1 MNWEKV
7 RTAVLSGM
15 LAVSLAA
22 AGPSELLMMGN
33 GGTVVHAE
41 ESREEAMID
50 QSLMTA
56 SADSYESG
64 NEPYQALDGENG
76 TWWHTSWS
84 NRKDLPQ
91 SITLT
96 LKEPVDGICQLQYTP
111 RTDKDWNGTILE
123 YKISVSTDGETFTD
137 AAAGTWEA
145 TKDKKTATFDSV
157 NQVKAVKLTGITSKG
172 NRETDDSMYVSAAEI
187 RLVSRDSFVKN
198 KEPLEELVEKGKR
211 LTADSQEGKQAIL
224 KQLLEEAQEALANP
238 LTVQERLDK
247 LVSELKTVVEP
258 RTSFTGYAGERLFD
272 TNGERIQ
279 AHGGQI
285 SKWGDTWYW
294 YGEDKTDGWYPRGVH
309 LYTSKDLYNWEDQGV
324 VLKTMKNIEEI
335 DTDPYFH
342 ALYGDLST
350 EERQEVFRHIDYNSS
365 VVERPKVLYN
375 QTTGKYVL
383 WFHADGPDG
392 ESSDSYAKAMAGV
405 AIADRPEGPF
415 RFLKAK
421 RLDCSQDYSG
431 SNRGMARDM
440 NLFQDDDGTAYI
452 IYASEENATLYISKL
467 NPEYT
472 DLDVLEGAVE
482 GRDFTRNMVN
492 SSREAPAMFKYQGK
506 YYLMTSGCT
515 GWDPNAAIYYTAD
528 SPLGPWT
535 AKGNPCVGEE
545 KDTTFGTQSTCIFP
559 VDAKNGKFLYM
570 GDRWNRNDLADS
582 RYVWLPV
589 ELGYSGEMK
598 ISASSDWAVED
609 LKEAAFVSLYQ
620 KDTVYFVDCN
630 KETSGFFDGFAERKI
645 ELLNQTGDQ
654 KYDGVW
660 GLTGEPGDYN
670 GDILFGSGYWAKAN
684 ESIVYRFTLPAG
696 RYQAAAG
703 FREWWSENRQ
713 AMLNVKLVENP
724 DTEQEELRSLRGAVP
739 MNTTKDDQSSI
750 FRAAFTLETS
760 GMVEISVDK
769 AGGGDPLLAW
779 MGIVKDTESEDSG
792 TQTEV
797 VEIGSDVWPTPVIPA
812 VPKEQAGVEQSEISL
827 NETTGDGTWK
837 YLYDIPDY
845 TEQGGVPYPT
855 AAEQDFD
862 FRKWKNK
869 NWQNIKVP
877 GEALMQGFDILTNN
891 EYYYQREISIPE
903 DFADRQILIRFDGV
917 YCNAR
922 VWIDGTYIRTHVG
935 GFTTW
940 DCDITEYAQP
950 GDTVTLT
957 VGVADLYS
965 KTKGIWNP
973 EGEFVNNPSNATEYA
988 HHNIGGINRDVSL
1001 VALPYDCIAR
1011 TYVNTDFDETFTD
1024 ANLEVTAQVKMK
1036 SEKASFQVE
1045 LLDGERTIVS
1055 GKAVFTKQSDGS
1067 GLSQAK
1073 KLTIPVSEPKKWDAE
1088 HPNLYTLRS
1097 TLSVEGETVQVNEEK
1112 IGFREIHYGGREGT
1126 DRNKVYVNGKE
1137 VKLRGTCRHDVSD
1150 DLGRSMT
1157 REECYAE
1164 ARAYKN
1170 ANINHIR
1177 TSHYPGSED
1186 LLDACDEL
1194 GIYVEQETA
1203 VCFQGFWPSR
1213 YEDYLVQFAEMI
1225 ERDRNRPSILI
1236 WSLGNESNYEQIKEQ
1251 CGGNAIWDEKMYLK
1265 DVDTSRPCIFTW
1277 PDTAPYEL
1285 VDIYGEHYADVEGS
1299 MGAEDRP
1306 VLHEEYAHIS
1316 CYNLDELQRDVN
1328 VRNFWGESIKKAWE
1342 NIFTTD
1348 GALGGDLWGG
1358 IDDVFY
1364 IPDGTTERWLSN
1376 SDGQTAGYGE
1386 WGCVLDAYL
1395 REKPE
1400 AYLTKK
1406 AYSPVRVEEAS
1417 CYREGELLYVPV
1429 KNWFDHT
1436 NLNELRVKV
1445 TAEEAEAE
1453 YPVAESVEP
1462 HMEGVITIPDIP
1474 ADAESVNLKFYT
1486 ADGIM
1491 VDEYQVPLAEM
1502 EYHFTPASENPPQVQ
1517 EKDGEILVSGTGFT
1531 VAFDKETGLI
1541 SRAACQG
1548 ETLITGGP
1556 YLHVTGM
1563 ELGAWTPDSADG
1575 ISVRT
1580 EGRYAAV
1587 TLKGCYANGQQVQF
1601 DIKISGNGILT
1612 TDYTLTS
1619 APETES
1625 GLKEV
1630 GISYDIP
1637 QDVESV
1643 SWLREGMYSAY
1654 PEDHIGRN
1662 EGTARKIREGAD
1674 ENPDE
1679 YGVEPAWPWKDDM
1692 KNYFVYSTDDL
1703 NNGLVTNDFK
1713 AMREHIRYYNVNY
1726 GSEED
1731 APRISVESQEAGE
1744 AARVDVSYE
1753 RKFVDDRDESVKYT
1767 GEWAGYETEA
1777 DYGGTETYSSRQG
1790 DACEFSF
1797 TGTGIRYI
1805 GSKQSNTGLVRVY
1818 LDGELKETI
1827 DTYSNLGNDMKQTV
1841 IYSAQNLKEGEHTI
1855 RLETGGGNA
1864 DCIVVDAFEILGG
1877 TDSADAQKAKL
1888 IVNNQWYYPNLAWGN
1903 YTGNPGT
1910 LSYGSSDSVTIRLCT
1925 ENSFSEIRKADLRN
1939 LTVVESGKDQ
1949 VKVMYDLSN
1958 SDENTEIRFQ
1968 WYQTAVGDPES
1979 KAELLEGENSE
1990 ILDVSGLKAYRVY
2003 CMAVP
2008 VVNGIEEEP
2017 RKSNEITV
2025 DAEACTFYDIAAD
2038 SGQFIFEGE
2047 KGKDYQTDTDED
2059 WTQDAYE
2066 KTMTYLLDTEN
2077 PASVSFEFFGRG
2089 IRWTGAKEI
2098 NQGIAEVIVDDGESV
2113 EIDLCNPYEES
2124 QERVPEILFE
2134 KMWDAQG
2141 NHKITIRRTGKKN
2154 EKALAAN
2161 VSLDAFIVISY
2172 EEEPDEAVEAVIEKI
2187 QAIGT
2192 VTLESKAAIDEARNA
2207 YDALTDAQKELVTNL
2222 NVLERA
2228 EEEYGNLKKAEEEQ
2242 QADEKAAAAVI
2253 EKIQA
2258 IGTVTPESKDI
2269 IDEARNAYEALTDTQ
2284 KKLVTNLALLE
2295 TAEAAYEKLETPD
2308 TETPDTETPGTET
2321 PGTEEPG
2328 TEKPDNPAQP
2338 KKELKKGGVY
2348 KAGKLYYKVLSTAK
2362 REVAVLKPVKKTE
2375 KSITIPGNVKLEGIS
2390 CTVTQIAK
2398 NAFWKN
2404 KKLTKVTI
2412 GKNVQV
2418 IGKNAFNGAKKLKK
2432 IIIKSKKLKKAY
2444 ASSIRGISKKAVI
2457 QAPKAKKKAYTK
2469 LFQIKGKSGVKVK

>member
-41 ESREEAMID
+41 ESREESMID

-96 LKEPVDGICQLQYTP
+96 LQEPVDGICQLQYMP

-137 AAAGTWEA
+137 TAAGTWEA

-172 NRETDDSMYVSAAEI
+172 NRESDDSMYVSAAEI
-187 RLVSRDSFVKN
+187 RLVCRDSFVKN
-198 KEPLEELVEKGKR
+198 KEPLEELMEKGKR

-224 KQLLEEAQEALANP
+224 KQLLEETQEALANP

-342 ALYGDLST
+342 ALYGNLST

-392 ESSDSYAKAMAGV
+392 ESSESYAKAMAGV

-452 IYASEENATLYISKL
+452 IYASEENATLYISRL
-467 NPEYT
+467 NAAYT
-472 DLDVLEGAVE
+472 DLDVQEGAVE

-545 KDTTFGTQSTCIFP
+545 KDTTFRTQSTCIFP

-724 DTEQEELRSLRGAVP
+724 DTEQEELRSLAEEVP
-739 MNTTKDDQSSI
+739 MNTTKDDQNSI
-750 FRAAFTLETS
+750 FQTAFTLENS

-779 MGIVKDTESEDSG
+779 MGIVK
-792 TQTEV
+792 
-797 VEIGSDVWPTPVIPA
+797 
-812 VPKEQAGVEQSEISL
+812 
-827 NETTGDGTWK
+827 
-837 YLYDIPDY
+837 
-845 TEQGGVPYPT
+845 
-855 AAEQDFD
+855 
-862 FRKWKNK
+862 
-869 NWQNIKVP
+869 
-877 GEALMQGFDILTNN
+877 
-891 EYYYQREISIPE
+891 
-903 DFADRQILIRFDGV
+903 
-917 YCNAR
+917 
-922 VWIDGTYIRTHVG
+922 
-935 GFTTW
+935 
-940 DCDITEYAQP
+940 
-950 GDTVTLT
+950 
-957 VGVADLYS
+957 
-965 KTKGIWNP
+965 
-973 EGEFVNNPSNATEYA
+973 
-988 HHNIGGINRDVSL
+988 
-1001 VALPYDCIAR
+1001 
-1011 TYVNTDFDETFTD
+1011 
-1024 ANLEVTAQVKMK
+1024 
-1036 SEKASFQVE
+1036 
-1045 LLDGERTIVS
+1045 
-1055 GKAVFTKQSDGS
+1055 
-1067 GLSQAK
+1067 
-1073 KLTIPVSEPKKWDAE
+1073 
-1088 HPNLYTLRS
+1088 
-1097 TLSVEGETVQVNEEK
+1097 
-1112 IGFREIHYGGREGT
+1112 
-1126 DRNKVYVNGKE
+1126 
-1137 VKLRGTCRHDVSD
+1137 
-1150 DLGRSMT
+1150 
-1157 REECYAE
+1157 
-1164 ARAYKN
+1164 
-1170 ANINHIR
+1170 
-1177 TSHYPGSED
+1177 
-1186 LLDACDEL
+1186 
-1194 GIYVEQETA
+1194 
-1203 VCFQGFWPSR
+1203 
-1213 YEDYLVQFAEMI
+1213 
-1225 ERDRNRPSILI
+1225 
-1236 WSLGNESNYEQIKEQ
+1236 
-1251 CGGNAIWDEKMYLK
+1251 
-1265 DVDTSRPCIFTW
+1265 
-1277 PDTAPYEL
+1277 
-1285 VDIYGEHYADVEGS
+1285 
-1299 MGAEDRP
+1299 
-1306 VLHEEYAHIS
+1306 
-1316 CYNLDELQRDVN
+1316 
-1328 VRNFWGESIKKAWE
+1328 
-1342 NIFTTD
+1342 
-1348 GALGGDLWGG
+1348 
-1358 IDDVFY
+1358 
-1364 IPDGTTERWLSN
+1364 
-1376 SDGQTAGYGE
+1376 
-1386 WGCVLDAYL
+1386 
-1395 REKPE
+1395 
-1400 AYLTKK
+1400 
-1406 AYSPVRVEEAS
+1406 
-1417 CYREGELLYVPV
+1417 
-1429 KNWFDHT
+1429 
-1436 NLNELRVKV
+1436 
-1445 TAEEAEAE
+1445 
-1453 YPVAESVEP
+1453 
-1462 HMEGVITIPDIP
+1462 
-1474 ADAESVNLKFYT
+1474 
-1486 ADGIM
+1486 
-1491 VDEYQVPLAEM
+1491 
-1502 EYHFTPASENPPQVQ
+1502 
-1517 EKDGEILVSGTGFT
+1517 
-1531 VAFDKETGLI
+1531 
-1541 SRAACQG
+1541 
-1548 ETLITGGP
+1548 
-1556 YLHVTGM
+1556 
-1563 ELGAWTPDSADG
+1563 
-1575 ISVRT
+1575 
-1580 EGRYAAV
+1580 
-1587 TLKGCYANGQQVQF
+1587 
-1601 DIKISGNGILT
+1601 
-1612 TDYTLTS
+1612 
-1619 APETES
+1619 
-1625 GLKEV
+1625 
-1630 GISYDIP
+1630 
-1637 QDVESV
+1637 
-1643 SWLREGMYSAY
+1643 
-1654 PEDHIGRN
+1654 
-1662 EGTARKIREGAD
+1662 
-1674 ENPDE
+1674 
-1679 YGVEPAWPWKDDM
+1679 
-1692 KNYFVYSTDDL
+1692 
-1703 NNGLVTNDFK
+1703 
-1713 AMREHIRYYNVNY
+1713 
-1726 GSEED
+1726 
-1731 APRISVESQEAGE
+1731 EAG
-1744 AARVDVSYE
+1744 S
-1753 RKFVDDRDESVKYT
+1753 
-1767 GEWAGYETEA
+1767 
-1777 DYGGTETYSSRQG
+1777 
-1790 DACEFSF
+1790 
-1797 TGTGIRYI
+1797 
-1805 GSKQSNTGLVRVY
+1805 
-1818 LDGELKETI
+1818 
-1827 DTYSNLGNDMKQTV
+1827 
-1841 IYSAQNLKEGEHTI
+1841 
-1855 RLETGGGNA
+1855 
-1864 DCIVVDAFEILGG
+1864 
-1877 TDSADAQKAKL
+1877 
-1888 IVNNQWYYPNLAWGN
+1888 
-1903 YTGNPGT
+1903 
-1910 LSYGSSDSVTIRLCT
+1910 
-1925 ENSFSEIRKADLRN
+1925 
-1939 LTVVESGKDQ
+1939 
-1949 VKVMYDLSN
+1949 
-1958 SDENTEIRFQ
+1958 
-1968 WYQTAVGDPES
+1968 
-1979 KAELLEGENSE
+1979 
-1990 ILDVSGLKAYRVY
+1990 
-2003 CMAVP
+2003 
-2008 VVNGIEEEP
+2008 
-2017 RKSNEITV
+2017 
-2025 DAEACTFYDIAAD
+2025 
-2038 SGQFIFEGE
+2038 
-2047 KGKDYQTDTDED
+2047 
-2059 WTQDAYE
+2059 
-2066 KTMTYLLDTEN
+2066 
-2077 PASVSFEFFGRG
+2077 
-2089 IRWTGAKEI
+2089 
-2098 NQGIAEVIVDDGESV
+2098 
-2113 EIDLCNPYEES
+2113 
-2124 QERVPEILFE
+2124 
-2134 KMWDAQG
+2134 
-2141 NHKITIRRTGKKN
+2141 
-2154 EKALAAN
+2154 
-2161 VSLDAFIVISY
+2161 

-2207 YDALTDAQKELVTNL
+2207 YDALTDAQKELVKNL

-2253 EKIQA
+2253 EKIEA

-2295 TAEAAYEKLETPD
+2295 AAEAAYEKL
-2308 TETPDTETPGTET
+2308 ETPDTETPGTET

-2328 TEKPDNPAQP
+2328 TEKPDDPTQP

-2432 IIIKSKKLKKAY
+2432 MIIKSKKLKKAY

-2469 LFQIKGKSGVKVK
+2469 LFQIRGKSGVKVK

>member
-64 NEPYQALDGENG
+64 NEPYQALDGDSG

-559 VDAKNGKFLYM
+559 VDAENGKFLYM

-724 DTEQEELRSLRGAVP
+724 DTEQEELRSLRGAVS

-862 FRKWKNK
+862 FRKWENK

-1587 TLKGCYANGQQVQF
+1587 TLKGRYANGQQVQF

-1619 APETES
+1619 APETGS

-1790 DACEFSF
+1790 DTCEFSF

-1949 VKVMYDLSN
+1949 VKVTYDLSN

-2025 DAEACTFYDIAAD
+2025 DAGACTFYDIAAD
-2038 SGQFIFEGE
+2038 SGQFTFEGE

-2228 EEEYGNLKKAEEEQ
+2228 EEEYGNQKKAEEER
-2242 QADEKAAAAVI
+2242 QADEKAAEAVI
-2253 EKIQA
+2253 EKIQK
-2258 IGTVTPESKDI
+2258 IGTVTLESKGA

-2295 TAEAAYEKLETPD
+2295 AAEAAYEKLETPD

-2328 TEKPDNPAQP
+2328 TEKPDDPAQP

-2398 NAFWKN
+2398 NAFRKN

-2432 IIIKSKKLKKAY
+2432 MIIKSKKLKKAY